1 MKEYTYHKDLRRLI
15 SSVGKLLDGIVIR
28 RYTKEGGGGVVDD
41 IAVPVK
47 YAPKSRVLHAL
58 TNLSN
63 HIQLPILSYQLK
75 GVKYD
80 ENRAFNKIGGF
91 TLPSKMD
98 KTGSTYPQPVPV
110 NLSFSTSFLSRFE
123 GDAEQFISCLYSQFY
138 QYTVVSY
145 EFPELGTQIR
155 SKFIWGGD
163 ATTTYP
169 DELDVTKPY
178 RCEVTSDFTLEGWIF
193 KNIERKNARIYNI
206 PISFETV
213 PEIQSVQ
220 EMNEW
225 RRYSLADQYE
235 TLLPKDAKFETKE
248 VAPNTDFITVS
259 GRAWVRD
266 CHPSTILSGD
276 EMKVV
281 QLKGNMFETTS
292 AVVLTDVSGHP
303 FVDSQYNNYDFYSK
317 DKTLSAFGSV
327 SGVSVP
333 YEVLDDH
340 TMLVQI
346 PDYANTGIID
356 IKILGEFGIGDLMN
370 DSKREYIAY
379 AEGETSATGTA
390 PVPPTVSGIK
400 LLGDR

>member
-28 RYTKEGGGGVVDD
+28 RYVNEGGGDVVDD

-75 GVKYD
+75 SVKFD

-91 TLPSKMD
+91 TLPKKID
-98 KTGSTYPQPVPV
+98 RTGSVYPQPVPV

-138 QYTVVSY
+138 QYTVISY
-145 EFPELGTQIR
+145 EFPELKTQVR
-155 SKFIWGGD
+155 SKFIWSGD
-163 ATTTYP
+163 AATTYP
-169 DELDVTKPY
+169 DELESTKPY

-193 KNIERKNARIYNI
+193 KNVERKSARIYNI
-206 PISFETV
+206 PVSFQTV
-213 PEIQSVQ
+213 PEIQVVQ
-220 EMNEW
+220 EMNDW

-235 TLLPKDAKFETKE
+235 TLLPKDAKFETDKI
-248 VAPNTDFITVS
+248 APNTDFITVS

-266 CHPSTILSGD
+266 CRPSTILSGSD
-276 EMKVV
+276 MKVV

-292 AVVLTDVSGHP
+292 AVVITDVSGHP
-303 FVDSQYNNYDFYSK
+303 FADSQYNNYDFYST
-317 DKTLSAFGSV
+317 DKTLSGFGMA
-327 SGVSVP
+327 SGVSAP
-333 YEVLDDH
+333 YEVIDDH

-346 PDYANTGIID
+346 PDYKNPGIVD
-356 IKILGEFGIGDLMN
+356 IKVLGEFGMGSLMN
-370 DSKREYIAY
+370 DTVREYIHN
-379 AEGETSATGTA
+379 AEGETSAAGLT
-390 PVPPTVSGIK
+390 PVPQTVSGIK